1 MATITSNS
9 AYVLHGSGTVANSNV
24 REDLANVIFNV
35 TPFKTPF
42 QSSIA
47 KTKATNDNHEWL
59 TDVLRP
65 SVSNNEKIEA
75 EAITTGT
82 SPGIRTRKGNYM
94 QIATDIATV
103 TKKAELMDKAG
114 IPGKEM
120 AYQLMKA
127 GKELQMDVEKQLLS
141 IQAKVAPTSG
151 VAGRS
156 ATVASWI
163 LANQSVAGDGTAN
176 SDSTGDNVPTPG
188 SNRTFSETLLT
199 DIIDD
204 VWDNSGDLDSHVV
217 MANAAIVGKIRGFSG
232 LVDSFDAVAA
242 EGTIF
247 NRVTIYQS
255 QFGPLKVVPNKH
267 MQDNTCYVL
276 DTSTWA
282 LAYGGGKGIHMT
294 DIATQASAETKLL
307 ETYYTLE
314 ARSEEANG
322 GIYALTE

>member
-75 EAITTGT
+75 ETITTGT

-188 SNRTFSETLLT
+188 SNRTFS
-199 DIIDD
+199 
-204 VWDNSGDLDSHVV
+204 HVV

-267 MQDNTCYVL
+267 MQANTCYVL